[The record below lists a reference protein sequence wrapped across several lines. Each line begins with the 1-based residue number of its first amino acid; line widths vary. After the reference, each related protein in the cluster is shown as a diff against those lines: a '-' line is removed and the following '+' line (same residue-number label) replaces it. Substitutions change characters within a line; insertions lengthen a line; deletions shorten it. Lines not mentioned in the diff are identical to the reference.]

1 MKRIAMTCV
10 LAAIVFGSGMLWAE
24 DQVYFRE
31 SGKKKD
37 SVGAGTIEEESPRG
51 IKLKTKSE
59 GVKSIPAATISQVE
73 YGNKIVDK
81 IRFRAPD
88 GLLQKAMAETKADKK
103 AEQLRAAQ
111 ISFETLDNIEQD
123 GTKLSSIAPIHRY
136 LQYRIAQTK
145 ALQARDDPSKR
156 DAAIAALMEFKT
168 NFADGWQIV
177 PALQTLASLQ
187 VDKGDVEAAGQTYSA
202 LAEISGIAP
211 EMKLQSQLQA
221 SRLLLR
227 AGKFADAERKLTQ
240 VETTLSANDPR
251 RTFVSVYLI
260 QSRIAQ
266 NGNLDGVDK
275 NLEEVVRKSKDNSL
289 LALAHNALGDFYR
302 AKKDNERA
310 FWEYCKVDMLY
321 DQDKEENAKALYY
334 LTKLFA
340 QAPHNNA
347 DRAESCRKRLLS
359 TSFDGTLYQRLA
371 AGEMKK
377 E

>member
-1 MKRIAMTCV
+1 MKRIAMTFV
-10 LAAIVFGSGMLWAE
+10 LAAVVFGSGMLWAE

-37 SVGAGTIEEESPRG
+37 SVGAGTIEEESPSG

-59 GVKSIPAATISQVE
+59 GVKSIPAASISQVE

-88 GLLQKAMAETKADKK
+88 GLLQKAMAETKANKK

-334 LTKLFA
+334 LAKLFA
-340 QAPHNNA
+340 QAPHNNK
-347 DRAESCRKRLLS
+347 DRADSCRNRLLS